1 MRKFSAEEVLAVIN
15 EAVGHQYKPRIT
27 PKGDIWWSDAKAAQ
41 HPLEPATDRQAAFNR
56 IMKKIALEKGNEFNP
71 QYSNRGEGTEVNEII
86 EYAVGAGL
94 LDRVLG
100 SLAPRKYNKFYDSA
114 DGPEISRGEK
124 HRKAAQTLKEH
135 FWETDSLTGASTADI
150 ERHHGHNRSQNQ
162 YPHLA
167 RVSTNTRVEA
177 AADNSNY
184 RDKEGQELVDR
195 NNKLLDQSKSKLGGK
210 VVDQMEKDI
219 KMQILADSIEDPA
232 EKARF
237 MVDTGMATPDEV
249 NLAAYDA
256 ADSILDEIDKSNNTR
271 IKYDTVGPGMTNKK
285 FAGDNDLARAILAS
299 MREDSPGDNK
309 DHALIV
315 DSGGGNVTIG
325 EGVLRHSGKNGN
337 GNGNGNGH

>member
-1 MRKFSAEEVLAVIN
+1 VRKFSAEEVLAVIN

-41 HPLEPATDRQAAFNR
+41 HPLEPATDRQDAFNR
-56 IMKKIALEKGNEFNP
+56 IMKKIALEDGNEFNP

-86 EYAVGAGL
+86 DYAVEAGL

-100 SLAPRKYNKFYDSA
+100 SIAPRKYNKYYDSP

-124 HRKAAQTLKEH
+124 LRKASQTLKEH
-135 FWETDSLTGASTADI
+135 YWATDSLSGASTAGI

-167 RVSTNTRVEA
+167 RVSTNTRVESG
-177 AADNSNY
+177 ADNSNY

-195 NNKLLDQSKSKLGGK
+195 NNTLLDQSKAKLSED
-210 VVDQMEKDI
+210 VVDEMEMDI
-219 KMQILADSIEDPA
+219 KLQMIADSIKDPQERA
-232 EKARF
+232 GF
-237 MVDTGMATPDEV
+237 MIDTGMATSEQLG
-249 NLAAYDA
+249 NTTIRQYD
-256 ADSILDEIDKSNNTR
+256 K
-271 IKYDTVGPGMTNKK
+271 VGPGMTNRK

-309 DHALIV
+309 ERALVV
-315 DSGGGNVTIG
+315 DSGGGDVSIG
-325 EGVLRHSGKNGN
+325 QGVLRTNGKNGN
-337 GNGNGNGH
+337 GNGNGH

>member
-41 HPLEPATDRQAAFNR
+41 HPLEPATDRQDAFNR

-86 EYAVGAGL
+86 DYAVEAGL
-94 LDRVLG
+94 LDRVMG
-100 SLAPRKYNKFYDSA
+100 SLAPRKYNKYYDSA

-124 HRKAAQTLKEH
+124 LRKAAQTLKEH
-135 FWETDSLTGASTADI
+135 YWATDSLSGASTAGI
-150 ERHHGHNRSQNQ
+150 KRHHGHNRSQNQ

-167 RVSTNTRVEA
+167 RVSTNTRVESG
-177 AADNSNY
+177 ADNSNY
-184 RDKEGQELVDR
+184 MDKEGQELVER
-195 NNKLLDQSKSKLGGK
+195 NNNLLDQSKSKLGGK
-210 VVDQMEKDI
+210 VVDQMEEDI

-237 MVDTGMATPDEV
+237 MVDTGMATPDDV
-249 NLAAYDA
+249 NLATYDA
-256 ADSILDEIDKSNNTR
+256 ADSILDKIQKSNITR
-271 IKYDTVGPGMTNKK
+271 IRQYDTVGPGMTNRK

-309 DHALIV
+309 ERALVV
-315 DSGGGNVTIG
+315 DSGGGDVSIG
-325 EGVLRHSGKNGN
+325 QGVLRTNGKNGN
-337 GNGNGNGH
+337 GNGH